1 MPVSSVHK
9 PWVCVHHETYNKLPH
24 AASVCVLEGEKM
36 TIGTFVQL
44 DSKQN
49 GRVVAIFW
57 GKDGEI
63 LVQIDTGHVGEV
75 AVIDG

>member
-1 MPVSSVHK
+1 
-9 PWVCVHHETYNKLPH
+9 
-24 AASVCVLEGEKM
+24 M